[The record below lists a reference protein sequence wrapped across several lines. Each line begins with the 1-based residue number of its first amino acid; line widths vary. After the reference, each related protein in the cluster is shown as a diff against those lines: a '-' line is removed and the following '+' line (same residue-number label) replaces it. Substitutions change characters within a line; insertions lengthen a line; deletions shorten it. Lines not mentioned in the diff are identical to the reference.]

1 MGQKDAMN
9 THVSP
14 RRGKELLRADR
25 AYRTGGLLARLLALA
40 PANMFHRLL
49 DRIDAG
55 LALGTIEAHLPD
67 GSVRLL
73 GGRGKGPVAV
83 VHLQSWAALVR
94 LALSGSVGWYRGWDA
109 GEWTSPDPVPLF
121 DLFMRNG
128 ETLGDV
134 ARARGPLRWVNKAVH
149 GLRRNNRRGARRN
162 IHAHYDLGNDF
173 YRLWLDQSMNYSSA
187 LFTDPGQSLDEAQAA
202 KVDAILDRLDLR
214 SGSRLLE
221 IGCGWGALAE
231 RAVERHDVLYTGITL
246 SPSQAEVADARLAA
260 IDLSGRS
267 RIEICDYR
275 DAQGPYDAIASVEMV
290 EAVGQAYWPAY
301 LDAIARLLRP
311 GGKAAIQYILI
322 NDALFERYAVSSD
335 FIQAYIFPGGCLISE
350 SRFRSL
356 AEARG
361 LAWRDVQRFG
371 DDYAETL
378 RQWRERFDAV
388 VAAGQLPPGFDDRF
402 VRLWRYY
409 LQYCEGGFRGGG
421 IDVAQVTLEKTA

>member
-1 MGQKDAMN
+1 M
-9 THVSP
+9 
-14 RRGKELLRADR
+14 
-25 AYRTGGLLARLLALA
+25 ARLIALA
-40 PANMFHRLL
+40 PASLFHRML

-55 LALGTIEAHLPD
+55 LAQGTIESHLPD

-83 VHLQSWAALVR
+83 VHLHSWASLAR
-94 LALSGSVGWYRGWDA
+94 LALSGSVGWYRAWEA
-109 GEWTSPDPVPLF
+109 GEWSSPDPVPLF

-128 ETLGDV
+128 EALGNV
-134 ARARGPLRWVNKAVH
+134 ARAHGPWRWLNKAIH
-149 GLRRNNRRGARRN
+149 ALHRNDRRGAKRN

-173 YRLWLDQSMNYSSA
+173 YRLWLDPSMNYSSA
-187 LFTDPGQSLDEAQAA
+187 LFTDPGQSLEEAQAA

-246 SPSQAEVADARLAA
+246 SPAQAEIADARLAA
-260 IDLSGRS
+260 VDLSDRS

-290 EAVGQAYWPAY
+290 EAVGEAYWPAY

-322 NDALFERYAVSSD
+322 NDALFERYAASSD

-350 SRFRSL
+350 SRFRAL

-361 LAWRDVQRFG
+361 LAWRDVRRFG
-371 DDYAETL
+371 GDYAETL
-378 RQWRERFDAV
+378 RQWRERFDAA
-388 VAAGQLPPGFDDRF
+388 VAADQLPSGFDARF

>member
-1 MGQKDAMN
+1 MN

-25 AYRTGGLLARLLALA
+25 AYRSGGLLARLLAFA
-40 PANMFHRLL
+40 PAGIFHRLL
-49 DRIDAG
+49 DRIDVG
-55 LALGTIEAHLPD
+55 LSLGTIEAHLPD

-73 GGRGKGPVAV
+73 GGRGEGPVAV
-83 VHLQSWAALVR
+83 VHLHNWAALVR
-94 LALSGSVGWYRGWDA
+94 LALSGSVGWYRAWDA

-128 ETLGDV
+128 ERLGDV

-149 GLRRNNRRGARRN
+149 ALRRNDRRGAKRN

-173 YRLWLDQSMNYSSA
+173 YRLWLDQAMNYSSA
-187 LFTDPGQSLDEAQAA
+187 LFTDPAQSLDAAQAA

-246 SPSQAEVADARLAA
+246 SPAQADIADARLAA

-290 EAVGQAYWPAY
+290 EAVGQAYWPTY

-322 NDALFERYAVSSD
+322 NDALFDRYVASSD
-335 FIQAYIFPGGCLISE
+335 FIQAYIFPGGCLMSD
-350 SRFRSL
+350 SRFRAL
-356 AEARG
+356 AEERG
-361 LAWRDVQRFG
+361 LAWRDVHRFG
-371 DDYAETL
+371 GDYAETL
-378 RQWRERFDAV
+378 RQWRERFDAA
-388 VAAGQLPPGFDDRF
+388 VAANQLPAGFDDRF